1 MTEYVSQGMNHDHHE
16 VARGSSTLANME
28 EDEVFE
34 DETVMTN
41 QDNSPDYLDMNV
53 GTKVK

>member
-1 MTEYVSQGMNHDHHE
+1 MNHDHLD
-16 VARGSSTLANME
+16 VARGSSTLSNME

-34 DETVMTN
+34 DETVITN

-53 GTKVK
+53 GNKVK